1 MNKPSFT
8 TILVTA
14 FLMPVTN
21 GIAWSD
27 DASSNADTAAAAQRQ
42 QLPTRGPA
50 PAHYPPPPNPGWH
63 AGPWGSPPGW
73 AVPPRGYRQPSH
85 EYRADLELI
94 RLQEELAANQAELD
108 KARRDL
114 QQGEVAIQEARAEL
128 NRAHSEHHR
137 NLDLQHALSEK
148 LAAATADNVVLQS
161 HVAQLTIELT
171 AANESTLDRGR
182 QQVAALKDERDQL
195 QKSLAGHDEQ
205 LAVLKDE
212 LQVANTELQQARSG
226 MDASRQELAESQAQ
240 AQTYKNRLDDLN
252 ARLENQKQAMLH
264 AKQLLAEMNSA
275 RDSLRAD
282 LSASTE
288 ELTRVHA
295 TLMKTQEQ
303 AEQLRQARANS
314 LIAESPEQP
323 ESALRGQPVLAESN
337 ASVPPVEVAA
347 MESSDVT
354 AQAVAEDIPAAPEGK
369 PVLVASVT
377 TTPAGAADADR
388 DGVPDSID
396 LCPGTAQAVAV
407 KFTGCVANA
416 AIPLK
421 DVNFRYNSIELTDD
435 ARRTL
440 DRIAGILGK
449 QTDTRLE
456 VAGHTDSQ
464 GNEAYNLWLSQH
476 RAQAVR
482 DYLITHGLD
491 PDNVSARGYGA
502 QQPIADNSTV
512 DGLVQN
518 RRVELRSLP

>member
-8 TILVTA
+8 AILVTA

-21 GIAWSD
+21 GTAWSD
-27 DASSNADTAAAAQRQ
+27 DAPSNVERQ
-42 QLPTRGPA
+42 QLPTSRPA
-50 PAHYPPPPNPGWH
+50 PVHYPPPPNPGWQ
-63 AGPWGSPPGW
+63 AAPWGSPPAW
-73 AVPPRGYRQPSH
+73 AVPPRGYRQPSP
-85 EYRADLELI
+85 EYRADLEFI

-108 KARRDL
+108 KARKDL
-114 QQGEVAIQEARAEL
+114 QQGKVAIQEVRAEL
-128 NRAHSEHHR
+128 DRAHSEQHR

-161 HVAQLTIELT
+161 QVAQLTIELT
-171 AANESTLDRGR
+171 AANESLVDRDR

-195 QKSLAGHDEQ
+195 QNARATHDEQ
-205 LAVLKDE
+205 LATLKDE
-212 LQVANTELQQARSG
+212 LQVANTGLQQARSG
-226 MDASRQELAESQAQ
+226 MDASRQELAESQAR
-240 AQTYKNRLDDLN
+240 ARTYKNRLDDLN
-252 ARLENQKQAMLH
+252 ARLEDQKQAMLH
-264 AKQLLAEMNSA
+264 AKQLMAEIISA

-295 TLMKTQEQ
+295 TLMKAQAQ

-314 LIAESPEQP
+314 LIAESPEQSEP
-323 ESALRGQPVLAESN
+323 VPGSQPVLAESN
-337 ASVPPVEVAA
+337 ASVAAVEVAA
-347 MESSDVT
+347 IESIDVT
-354 AQAVAEDIPAAPEGK
+354 AQAVAEDIPAAAEGEA
-369 PVLVASVT
+369 VIVAAVT

-396 LCPGTAQAVAV
+396 LCPGTAEAVAV

-449 QTDTRLE
+449 QADIRLE

>member
-8 TILVTA
+8 AVLVTA

-21 GIAWSD
+21 GTAWSD
-27 DASSNADTAAAAQRQ
+27 DVPSNVERQ
-42 QLPTRGPA
+42 QLPTSRPA
-50 PAHYPPPPNPGWH
+50 PVHYPPPPNPGWQT
-63 AGPWGSPPGW
+63 APWGSPPAW
-73 AVPPRGYRQPSH
+73 AVPPRGYRQPSPD
-85 EYRADLELI
+85 YRADFELI

-114 QQGEVAIQEARAEL
+114 QQGKVAIQEVRAEL
-128 NRAHSEHHR
+128 DRALSERQR

-148 LAAATADNVVLQS
+148 LAAAAADNVVLQS
-161 HVAQLTIELT
+161 QVAQLTIELT
-171 AANESTLDRGR
+171 AANESLVDRDR
-182 QQVAALKDERDQL
+182 QQDAALKDERDQL
-195 QKSLAGHDEQ
+195 TT
-205 LAVLKDE
+205 LKDE
-212 LQVANTELQQARSG
+212 LQVANTGLQQARSG

-240 AQTYKNRLDDLN
+240 VQTYKNRLDNLN
-252 ARLENQKQAMLH
+252 ARLEDQKQAMLH
-264 AKQLLAEMNSA
+264 ARQLMTEIISA

-303 AEQLRQARANS
+303 AEQLRQARADS
-314 LIAESPEQP
+314 LIAASPEQP
-323 ESALRGQPVLAESN
+323 EPVSGSQPVLAESN
-337 ASVPPVEVAA
+337 ASLPPVEVAA

-354 AQAVAEDIPAAPEGK
+354 AQAVAEELPAAAEGK
-369 PVLVASVT
+369 PVIVASVTT

-396 LCPGTAQAVAV
+396 LCPGTAEAVAV

-416 AIPLK
+416 AIPLT

-449 QTDTRLE
+449 QADIRLE

-502 QQPIADNSTV
+502 QQPITDNSTV
-512 DGLVQN
+512 DGLVLN
-518 RRVELRSLP
+518 RRVELRNLP

>member
-21 GIAWSD
+21 GVARSD
-27 DASSNADTAAAAQRQ
+27 DAPSNADTAAAAQPQ

-50 PAHYPPPPNPGWH
+50 PVRYPPPPNPGWQ
-63 AGPWGSPPGW
+63 AAPWGSPPAW
-73 AVPPRGYRQPSH
+73 AVPPRGYRQPSP

-108 KARRDL
+108 KART
-114 QQGEVAIQEARAEL
+114 EL
-128 NRAHSEHHR
+128 DRAHSEHYR

-148 LAAATADNVVLQS
+148 LAA
-161 HVAQLTIELT
+161 
-171 AANESTLDRGR
+171 
-182 QQVAALKDERDQL
+182 
-195 QKSLAGHDEQ
+195 
-205 LAVLKDE
+205 LKDE

-226 MDASRQELAESQAQ
+226 IDVSRQELAESQAQ
-240 AQTYKNRLDDLN
+240 THKNRLDDLN
-252 ARLENQKQAMLH
+252 ARLEDQKQ
-264 AKQLLAEMNSA
+264 AKQLLAEVNFA
-275 RDSLRAD
+275 HDHLRAD
-282 LSASTE
+282 LSASNQ

-295 TLMKTQEQ
+295 TLMKAQAQ
-303 AEQLRQARANS
+303 AEQLRQARDKS
-314 LIAESPEQP
+314 LVAKSPAQP
-323 ESALRGQPVLAESN
+323 DPALGGQPVLAESN
-337 ASVPPVEVAA
+337 ASVPAVEVAA
-347 MESSDVT
+347 VESIDIT
-354 AQAVAEDIPAAPEGK
+354 ARAVADELPAAPEGE
-369 PVLVASVT
+369 PVIVASVT

-396 LCPGTAQAVAV
+396 LCPGTAEAVAV

-435 ARRTL
+435 ARHTL

-449 QTDTRLE
+449 QADIRLE
-456 VAGHTDSQ
+456 VADHANSQ

-491 PDNVSARGYGA
+491 PDTISARGYGA
-502 QQPIADNSTV
+502 QQPIANNSTV
-512 DGLVQN
+512 EGLVQN

>member
-8 TILVTA
+8 AILVTA

-21 GIAWSD
+21 GTAWSD
-27 DASSNADTAAAAQRQ
+27 DAPSNIERQ
-42 QLPTRGPA
+42 QLPTSRPA
-50 PAHYPPPPNPGWH
+50 PVHYPPPPNPGWQ
-63 AGPWGSPPGW
+63 AAPWGSPPAW
-73 AVPPRGYRQPSH
+73 AVPPRGYRQPSP
-85 EYRADLELI
+85 EYRADLEFI

-108 KARRDL
+108 KARKDL
-114 QQGEVAIQEARAEL
+114 QQGKVAIQEARAEL
-128 NRAHSEHHR
+128 DRAHSEQHR

-161 HVAQLTIELT
+161 QVAQLTIELT
-171 AANESTLDRGR
+171 AANESLLDRDR

-195 QKSLAGHDEQ
+195 QNARATHDEQ
-205 LAVLKDE
+205 LAALKDE

-226 MDASRQELAESQAQ
+226 MDTSRQELTESQTQ

-252 ARLENQKQAMLH
+252 ARLEDQKQAMLH
-264 AKQLLAEMNSA
+264 AKQLMTEIISA

-295 TLMKTQEQ
+295 TLMKAQAQ
-303 AEQLRQARANS
+303 AEQLRQARADS

-323 ESALRGQPVLAESN
+323 DPALRGQPVLTESN
-337 ASVPPVEVAA
+337 ASVAAVEVAA
-347 MESSDVT
+347 IESIDVT
-354 AQAVAEDIPAAPEGK
+354 AQAVAEDIPAAAAGE
-369 PVLVASVT
+369 PVIVASVT

-396 LCPGTAQAVAV
+396 LCPGTAEAVAV

-449 QTDTRLE
+449 QADIRLE

>member
-8 TILVTA
+8 AVLVTA

-21 GIAWSD
+21 ATAWSD
-27 DASSNADTAAAAQRQ
+27 DAPSNVERQ
-42 QLPTRGPA
+42 QLPTSRPA
-50 PAHYPPPPNPGWH
+50 PVHYPPPPNPGWQ
-63 AGPWGSPPGW
+63 AAPWGSPPAW
-73 AVPPRGYRQPSH
+73 AVPPRGYRQPSP
-85 EYRADLELI
+85 EYRADLEFI

-114 QQGEVAIQEARAEL
+114 QQGEVAIQEVRAEL
-128 NRAHSEHHR
+128 DRALNEHHR

-148 LAAATADNVVLQS
+148 LAAAAADNVVLQS
-161 HVAQLTIELT
+161 QVAQLTIELT
-171 AANESTLDRGR
+171 AANESLVDRDR

-195 QKSLAGHDEQ
+195 QNARATHDEQ
-205 LAVLKDE
+205 LATLKDE
-212 LQVANTELQQARSG
+212 LQVANTGLQQARSG

-240 AQTYKNRLDDLN
+240 VQTYKNRLDDLN
-252 ARLENQKQAMLH
+252 ARLEDQKQAMLH
-264 AKQLLAEMNSA
+264 ARQLMAEIISA

-303 AEQLRQARANS
+303 AEQLRQARADS
-314 LIAESPEQP
+314 LIAASPEQP
-323 ESALRGQPVLAESN
+323 EPVPGSQPVPAESN

-347 MESSDVT
+347 MESSDII
-354 AQAVAEDIPAAPEGK
+354 AQAVAEELPAAVEGK
-369 PVLVASVT
+369 PVIVASVTT

-396 LCPGTAQAVAV
+396 LCPGTAEAVAV

-416 AIPLK
+416 AIPLT

-435 ARRTL
+435 ARLTL

-449 QTDTRLE
+449 QADIRLE

-518 RRVELRSLP
+518 RRVELRNLP